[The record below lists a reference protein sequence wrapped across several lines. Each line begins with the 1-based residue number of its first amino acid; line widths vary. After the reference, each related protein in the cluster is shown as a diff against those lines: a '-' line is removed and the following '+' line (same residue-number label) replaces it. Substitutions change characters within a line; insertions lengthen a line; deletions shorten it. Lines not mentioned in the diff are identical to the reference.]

1 MMNRRIKTA
10 LLLTLPLMLN
20 ATVPQTTQAP
30 SMDAETYNTGRLK
43 SLANTGKKPLEQD
56 KNAKP
61 IELDLK
67 ELNNLNEAKSKVV
80 EQAAQ
85 IPDVDYTDA
94 QILNAMNKASA
105 NIYKAN
111 NTFQKVN
118 LYPIKPQVASQ
129 LAKAQNSDATSAKNK
144 QSTMVQGICEI
155 NYDISIADA
164 MTREFICKTDK
175 GFAKLN
181 LTLQPQNEVFM
192 LMGIPNFLIF
202 DSNSDYKFGE
212 NDKTM
217 TIDKTKS
224 IVSNYDGNSNQL
236 ATIVDYK
243 KIAKAANIAQKEYS
257 SAMIKATEQSI
268 EQQRA
273 ADEQQVL
280 SADQNGNLALA
291 TNTKEPDIAT
301 NFLYGLVDGT
311 LRVTEKI
318 AEMNED
324 KNPTLY
330 KILKGSKFKIT
341 LYGDIQ

>member
-1 MMNRRIKTA
+1 VQIYIK
-10 LLLTLPLMLN
+10 
-20 ATVPQTTQAP
+20 QTTHF
-30 SMDAETYNTGRLK
+30 
-43 SLANTGKKPLEQD
+43 KKL
-56 KNAKP
+56 
-61 IELDLK
+61 I
-67 ELNNLNEAKSKVV
+67 
-80 EQAAQ
+80 
-85 IPDVDYTDA
+85 
-94 QILNAMNKASA
+94 
-105 NIYKAN
+105 
-111 NTFQKVN
+111 